1 MATAFKKG
9 EVVKVREVVPQG
21 PVQALRMDE
30 DGTVYYLIQWA
41 DANGVAQERW
51 FAEDALVVAGV

>member
-9 EVVKVREVVPQG
+9 DSVRVNSVLPSG

-30 DGTVYYLIQWA
+30 DGTVYYLIEWT
-41 DANGVAQERW
+41 DANGESHSRW
-51 FAEDALVVAGV
+51 FPESDLVAG

>member
-9 EVVKVREVVPQG
+9 QTVQVRQVLPTG

-30 DGTVYYLIQWA
+30 DGVVHYLVQWT
-41 DANGVAQERW
+41 DVEGQVQERW
-51 FAEDALVVAGV
+51 FAEDVLTAVEG

>member
-9 EVVKVREVVPQG
+9 QVVSLKAVVPSG

-30 DGTVYYLIQWA
+30 DGVVYYLIQWVDA
-41 DANGVAQERW
+41 DGVQQERW
-51 FAEDALVVAGV
+51 FEESVLVAGA

>member
-9 EVVKVREVVPQG
+9 DVVEVKTVVPKG

-30 DGTVYYLIQWA
+30 EGIVYYLIAWT
-41 DANGVAQERW
+41 DAAGVPQQRW
-51 FAEDALVVAGV
+51 FEEDALIAPGV

>member
-9 EVVKVREVVPQG
+9 DIVEVKAVSPKG

-30 DGTVYYLIQWA
+30 DGNVYYLIEWA
-41 DANGVAQERW
+41 DIDGVAQQRW
-51 FAEDALVVAGV
+51 FEESTLTASGA

>member
-9 EVVKVREVVPQG
+9 DVVEVKAVAPKG

-30 DGTVYYLIQWA
+30 YGNVYYLIEWA
-41 DANGVAQERW
+41 DIDGVVQQRW
-51 FAEDALVVAGV
+51 FEESFLTASGA

>member
-9 EVVKVREVVPQG
+9 QVVRVREVVPEG

-30 DGTVYYLIQWA
+30 DGTVYYLIQWTDA
-41 DANGVAQERW
+41 DGVAQERW
-51 FAEDALVVAGV
+51 FAEDALVGA

>member
-9 EVVKVREVVPQG
+9 DVVSLKMVVPSG

-30 DGTVYYLIQWA
+30 DGNVHYLISWVDA
-41 DANGVAQERW
+41 DGVQQERW
-51 FAEDALVVAGV
+51 FEESLLVSGA

>member
-9 EVVKVREVVPQG
+9 DIVSLKAVVPSG

-30 DGTVYYLIQWA
+30 DGTVYYRIEWVDA
-41 DANGVAQERW
+41 DGVSQERW
-51 FAEDALVVAGV
+51 FEESALKAGA